1 VTFGSHESENSRT
14 DGKIA
19 ARTGS
24 WLARIGRSPAR
35 IGKSSHG
42 RENGRTKRILPA
54 RKGKLPAQTGK
65 SFARSEFLLH
75 EPVSRN
81 PVLTFG
87 EIRCF
92 IPAMAELDQLLQA
105 TSRSFYLT
113 LGVLPALVAK
123 R

>member
-1 VTFGSHESENSRT
+1 MEKSPHGRGVGSQGSEDRPHGSENRRT
-14 DGKIA
+14 DGKMA
-19 ARTGS
+19 AR
-24 WLARIGRSPAR
+24 
-35 IGKSSHG
+35 
-42 RENGRTKRILPA
+42 N
-54 RKGKLPAQTGK
+54 
-65 SFARSEFLLH
+65 EFLLH